1 MILNSLNTRFWRV
14 VCSYPEEE
22 ASGPNQ
28 GATLATPLWESPQQ
42 MLEMEGFNLARK
54 GAIAPLSWGG

>member
-1 MILNSLNTRFWRV
+1 M
-14 VCSYPEEE
+14 VCSYQEEE
-22 ASGPNQ
+22 ASGPNR
-28 GATLATPLWESPQQ
+28 GAPLATPPWESPQQ